1 MADQLSTIFAF
12 AALGLL
18 VIILLRNR
26 RRIKCLEIE
35 RNKAF
40 AIKRD
45 PVEDYNEAKV
55 VKLVDICREL
65 EARVQNKASL
75 LEALIEDADKK
86 IKELE
91 NKKSK
96 TESTEKITEM
106 RKEKRK
112 EKRDSSST
120 MYDRVLTLSKEGKD
134 EQEIGKLINRSAGEV
149 KVLLSLGRQS
159 SQEN

>member
-96 TESTEKITEM
+96 TESTEKSTEM
-106 RKEKRK
+106 RK